1 MNPNEDANMLLTSHF
16 TATAFQQE
24 FIAIFPVW
32 PASVRQ
38 ARVSPRG
45 IAIDLFVSSTLS
57 RQIIFLLEMFCFG
70 TEDLH
75 LLGGGAADD
84 PPIQTKC

>member
-1 MNPNEDANMLLTSHF
+1 MLLTSHF

-24 FIAIFPVW
+24 FIAIFPVR
-32 PASVRQ
+32 PASVRR

-45 IAIDLFVSSTLS
+45 IAIGLFVSSTLS

-70 TEDLH
+70 KADLR

-84 PPIQTKC
+84 PPFRRNAESTLRPA

>member
-1 MNPNEDANMLLTSHF
+1 MLLTSHCN
-16 TATAFQQE
+16 ATAFQQE
-24 FIAIFPVW
+24 FIAIFPVR
-32 PASVRQ
+32 PASVRR

-45 IAIDLFVSSTLS
+45 IAIGLFVSSTLS

-70 TEDLH
+70 KADLR

-84 PPIQTKC
+84 PPFRRNAEGNLRPA